1 MSDFKISCGV
11 ARRTGGRT
19 PSPVPGERR
28 ISMLAP
34 VRGGI
39 TMGRMPAAQRRRQLV
54 EAAIRV
60 MARDGV
66 SKTTT
71 RSVVAEA
78 GVSLSVFHYCFDSK
92 QELLEAV
99 MDTIS
104 EHSESDVLA
113 TLVRGATLRETVRAG
128 LQAYWDHVLA
138 HPGEHMLTYEL
149 TQYALREPGYEHLA
163 RRQYERYLTAHAK
176 VIRRLSAALGV
187 RLAVPE
193 PTAARYLA
201 ALTDGLTLNF
211 LVLGDEATTAD
222 VADVLDTVADQILVL
237 VRE

>member
-1 MSDFKISCGV
+1 
-11 ARRTGGRT
+11 
-19 PSPVPGERR
+19 
-28 ISMLAP
+28 
-34 VRGGI
+34 
-39 TMGRMPAAQRRRQLV
+39 MGRMPAAQRRRQLV
-54 EAAIRV
+54 EAAIRA

-66 SKTTT
+66 AKTTT

-78 GVSLSVFHYCFDSK
+78 GVSLSVFHYCFGSK
-92 QELLEAV
+92 QDLLEAV

-113 TLVRGATLRETVRAG
+113 RLAPSPGSALRTTIRAG

-138 HPGEHMLTYEL
+138 HRGEHMLTYEL

-163 RRQYERYLTAHAK
+163 RRQYERYLTAHLK
-176 VIRRLSAALGV
+176 VIRQLAEALGV
-187 RLAVPE
+187 ELTVPE

-211 LVLGDEATTAD
+211 LVLGDEAKA
-222 VADVLDTVADQILVL
+222 AEVLDTVADQILGL
-237 VRE
+237 VRQ